1 MDKES
6 PEERLA
12 KVPIKPVER
21 ESLERVFE
29 HLSII
34 RYHINVSKGHVQLI
48 SHLSTEI
55 KLVPMTLSRLCRR

>member
-12 KVPIKPVER
+12 KVSIKPVER

-29 HLSII
+29 HLRI
-34 RYHINVSKGHVQLI
+34 HKI
-48 SHLSTEI
+48 STQYRF
-55 KLVPMTLSRLCRR
+55 PNYR